1 MDLREQLALER
12 RLERCEEALMSAG
25 FLPRPTV
32 LEKVQP
38 ERVSCEIVAESSVVG
53 VQWGGQ
59 NTKAKYTPCV
69 IRVRHCD
76 RDMDYS
82 INAFDGFG
90 DYKIIAACCRKSL
103 VTEIRW
109 SVKK

>member
-1 MDLREQLALER
+1 
-12 RLERCEEALMSAG
+12 MSAG

-38 ERVSCEIVAESSVVG
+38 ERVPCEIVAEATVVG

-82 INAFDGFG
+82 VTFDGFG
-90 DYKIIAACCRKSL
+90 FYKITTACCGKP
-103 VTEIRW
+103 VETEIRW